1 MINRRKFITHSAAA
15 AIGTTAL
22 VTSVD
27 GQEKQESKKQDSKQ
41 KSTPPRQA
49 RPPQIDAKLVRS
61 FVGQSHGNLKGVKE
75 LVAKE
80 PALVHASWDWTGGDF
95 ETGLGAA
102 SHVGNR
108 DIANFLLDKG
118 ARIDAF
124 AMAMLGHLDLIKA
137 IVKTYPKTHAVPGP
151 HGIPLLSHAIYGKK
165 NADEVFEFL
174 ITAGANVN
182 QTSNGGQTPL
192 MAAAMIG
199 RVEIVKRLLDAKAD
213 PNLKTK
219 AGKTALDAAIKR
231 KREAVVKILK
241 PLTK

>member
-1 MINRRKFITHSAAA
+1 MISRRKFFTHTAVAS
-15 AIGTTAL
+15 ISSTAL
-22 VTSVD
+22 VTSVVA
-27 GQEKQESKKQDSKQ
+27 QEKQDQQDKKK
-41 KSTPPRQA
+41 KATPPRKA
-49 RPPQIDAKLVRS
+49 PPQIDPKLVQS

-80 PALVHASWDWTGGDF
+80 PALVHASWDWQGGDF

-124 AMAMLGHLDLIKA
+124 AMAMLGHVDLIKA
-137 IVKTYPKTHAVPGP
+137 IMKVYPKTHAVPGP
-151 HGIPLLSHAIYGKK
+151 HGIPLLSHAVYGRKQ
-165 NADEVFEFL
+165 ADNVFEYL
-174 ITAGANVN
+174 IASGADVN

-192 MAAAMIG
+192 MAAASIG
-199 RVEIVKRLLDAKAD
+199 RVKAVKELLAAKAE
-213 PNLKTK
+213 PNMKTK
-219 AGKTALDAAIKR
+219 SGKTALDAAVRR
-231 KREAVVKILK
+231 KQDKVVAILK